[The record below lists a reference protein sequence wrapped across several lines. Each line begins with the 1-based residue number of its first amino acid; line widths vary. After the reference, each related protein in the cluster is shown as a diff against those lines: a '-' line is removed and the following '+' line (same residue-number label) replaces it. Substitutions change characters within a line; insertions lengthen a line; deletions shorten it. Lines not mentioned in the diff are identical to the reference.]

1 MAKAPETRPSLLV
14 RVRDPADGP
23 AWVQF
28 VDIYAPLIYG
38 YARKKSLQ
46 DADAA
51 DVTQEVLR
59 AVAPA
64 IRRLDYDPGR
74 GSFRGWLF
82 TIVRNELR
90 TFMSRQGRQARG
102 SGDTEALAFL
112 QAQPEP
118 ASDEEAAWSAE
129 YERRLFSWA
138 AEQVRPTFAETTWQA
153 FCRTAVEGQNPKE
166 VAKALAMT
174 LTSVYTAKSRVLA
187 RIKEQIQQVQGEQGH
202 E

>member
-1 MAKAPETRPSLLV
+1 MAEAPETRPSLLV

-38 YARKKSLQ
+38 YARKRGLQ

-51 DVTQEVLR
+51 DVTQEVLQ

-64 IRRLDYDPGR
+64 IRRLDYDPRR

-90 TFMSRQGRQARG
+90 TFMTRQGRQARG
-102 SGDTEALAFL
+102 RGDTEALAFL

-118 ASDEEAAWSAE
+118 ASDEEAAWSVHGGDE
-129 YERRLFSWA
+129 DGRGSFI
-138 AEQVRPTFAETTWQA
+138 
-153 FCRTAVEGQNPKE
+153 
-166 VAKALAMT
+166 ALARKVR
-174 LTSVYTAKSRVLA
+174 SSRGEGSGP
-187 RIKEQIQQVQGEQGH
+187 RIGWPNAPNENQA
-202 E
+202 

>member
-14 RVRDPADGP
+14 RVRDPGDGP

-38 YARKKSLQ
+38 HARKKGLQ

-64 IRRLDYDPGR
+64 IRQLDYDPGR

-90 TFMSRQGRQARG
+90 SFMSRQERQARG
-102 SGDTEALAFL
+102 RGDTEAIAIL
-112 QAQPEP
+112 QAQAQPV
-118 ASDEEAAWSAE
+118 SDEEAAWSAD

-138 AEQVRPTFAETTWQA
+138 AEQIRPTFAEATWQA
-153 FCRTAVEGQNPKE
+153 FWRTAVEGQNPKE

-187 RIKEQIQQVQGEQGH
+187 RLKELIQQVRGEEDH